1 MAFMTGTTAVVRCQ
15 VYNAELKTGHT
26 AAPHSV
32 PAGDTQHRLF
42 TARKENNSVV
52 NERVA

>member
-1 MAFMTGTTAVVRCQ
+1 MAFMMVTTAVVRFQ
-15 VYNAELKTGHT
+15 VYNAELKAGHT
-26 AAPHSV
+26 AVTHSV
-32 PAGDTQHRLF
+32 PAGDTEHRLF